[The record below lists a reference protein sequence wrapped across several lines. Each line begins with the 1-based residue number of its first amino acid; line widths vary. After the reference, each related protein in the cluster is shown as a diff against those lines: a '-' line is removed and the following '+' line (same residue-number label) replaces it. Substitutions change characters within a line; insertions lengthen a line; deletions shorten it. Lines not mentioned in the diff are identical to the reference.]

1 MNFGEVEGNRKVL
14 YREQSEA
21 LGSAEGVNGPTLIW
35 TAIVLVKQCQSL
47 VMPDIPGTQSRR
59 GLAAVR
65 DPCTHPSPTI
75 HEVLKEAPRVDVDS
89 EADADGH
96 SHCKPYQVTP
106 IPKPVESHE

>member
-65 DPCTHPSPTI
+65 DPCTHPSTTI
-75 HEVLKEAPRVDVDS
+75 HEVLKEVGIDL

-96 SHCKPYQVTP
+96 FHRKPYQVTP